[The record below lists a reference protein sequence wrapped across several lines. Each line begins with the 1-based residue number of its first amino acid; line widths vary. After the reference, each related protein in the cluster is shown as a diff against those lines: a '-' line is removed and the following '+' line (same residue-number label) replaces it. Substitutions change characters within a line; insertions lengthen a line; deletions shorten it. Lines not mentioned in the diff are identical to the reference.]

1 MGELFALPTA
11 YSFIFIIILTMANSL
26 VKNDVHLVFHVKQ
39 TSRRIREEDLQKLF
53 AYLGGII
60 RQLKGIA
67 IEIGGR
73 PDHVHLLTSVPP
85 TMALADFIRIIKSRS
100 SKWLKTL
107 DRSYAS
113 FAWQDGYGAF
123 SVSPTLLD
131 KTSSYIRNQADHHKQ
146 RSFGEEYRLFLQVY
160 GIICDERYIDSD

>member
-1 MGELFALPTA
+1 
-11 YSFIFIIILTMANSL
+11 MANSL
-26 VKNDVHLVFHVKQ
+26 VKNDVHLVFHVKRS
-39 TSRRIREEDLQKLF
+39 SRTVREADLQTLF

-73 PDHVHLLTSVPP
+73 PNHVHILASVPP
-85 TMALADFIRIIKSRS
+85 TMALADFVRVVKNRS
-100 SKWLKTL
+100 SKWLKTI
-107 DRSYAS
+107 DGYYAS

-131 KTSSYIRNQADHHKQ
+131 KTSNYIRNQAAHHKK
-146 RSFGEEYRLFLQVY
+146 RSLGEEYRLFLQVY
-160 GIICDERYIDSD
+160 GIVCDERYIDSD

>member
-1 MGELFALPTA
+1 
-11 YSFIFIIILTMANSL
+11 MANSL
-26 VKNDVHLVFHVKQ
+26 VKNDVHLVFHVKRS
-39 TSRRIREEDLQKLF
+39 SRTVREADLQTLF

-73 PDHVHLLTSVPP
+73 PNHVHILASVPP
-85 TMALADFIRIIKSRS
+85 TMALADFVRVVKNRS
-100 SKWLKTL
+100 SKWLKTI
-107 DRSYAS
+107 DGYYAS

-131 KTSSYIRNQADHHKQ
+131 KTSNYIRNQAAHHKK

-160 GIICDERYIDSD
+160 GIVCDERYIDSD

>member
-67 IEIGGR
+67 FEIGGR
-73 PDHVHLLTSVPP
+73 PDHVHFDICT
-85 TMALADFIRIIKSRS
+85 AN
-100 SKWLKTL
+100 
-107 DRSYAS
+107 
-113 FAWQDGYGAF
+113 DG
-123 SVSPTLLD
+123 
-131 KTSSYIRNQADHHKQ
+131 
-146 RSFGEEYRLFLQVY
+146 FGGFYTHYQESEQ
-160 GIICDERYIDSD
+160 